1 MNRWQVKAGMKVLF
15 GRANGEKTL
24 GVVVKCNPSKAKVMT
39 LEPRGQTAPGAHW
52 NVPYNMIEAF
62 DQVEVEATQ
71 VTKTAVTYAVTKL
84 IAEYG
89 KQAVADALACV

>member
-1 MNRWQVKAGMKVLF
+1 MKVLF

-24 GVVVKCNPSKAKVMT
+24 GVVVKCNPSKAKIMT
-39 LEPRGQTAPGAHW
+39 LEPRGQTTNGAHW
-52 NVPYNMIEAF
+52 SVPYNMIEAF
-62 DQVEVEATQ
+62 DKTEIEATQ
-71 VTKTAVTYAVTKL
+71 VTKTAVNYAVNKL